1 LLFNSIKNSLMNSQD
16 TNPEF
21 TSGSHLSYWTDSVKP
36 IEFEKLKKNL
46 VTDVVI
52 IGGGIAGLS
61 VAYNLCMQGKKVVL
75 VEDGFM
81 GSGETG
87 RTTAHLVTAL
97 DDRYYEL
104 ERIYGEDNVKLIAQ
118 SHAQAINFV
127 EQTVQKENIDCDFTR
142 LDGYLFLHPNDEP
155 ESLDKE
161 FEAAK
166 KAGLSVEKVSAM
178 PGIDDSSPAIL
189 FREQATF
196 HPLKYLQGL
205 CNAIIQK
212 GGLLFTKTHAKE
224 IDENGIVSEDGF
236 KVSANFI
243 VVATNSPVNNKTR
256 MHLKQYAYRTYVIGA
271 MVRKGTLPNVLWW
284 DTGDSEENENIPPYH
299 YVRLQPYNE
308 LYDLLICGG
317 EDHPT
322 GEPNPIVE
330 ENRYSRLVT
339 WARRRFNF
347 SEIIY
352 RWSGQV
358 LEPMDG
364 LAFIGHNPMSKDNI
378 YIATGDSGNGMTH
391 GTIAGMLLTDM
402 ILGKENPWEK
412 IYNPSRFK
420 LLKAGGTFFK
430 EIGSMLVEYYR
441 TKPRGEGAPLSSL
454 QPGGKGEI
462 VELDGD
468 KYGAYVDDSNKL
480 HLVGAECMHLGC
492 IVKWNNDEKT
502 WDCPCHG
509 SRYTSEGKVIN
520 GPANKD
526 LPHYVQPDR
535 KISKVSHE
543 IKHVL

>member
-1 LLFNSIKNSLMNSQD
+1 
-16 TNPEF
+16 
-21 TSGSHLSYWTDSVKP
+21 
-36 IEFEKLKKNL
+36 
-46 VTDVVI
+46 
-52 IGGGIAGLS
+52 
-61 VAYNLCMQGKKVVL
+61 MQGKKVVL
-75 VEDGFM
+75 VEDGSM

-118 SHAQAINFV
+118 SHAKAIDFV
-127 EQTVQKENIDCDFTR
+127 EQTVKKENIDCDFTR
-142 LDGYLFLHPNDEP
+142 LDGYLFLHPSDEP
-155 ESLDKE
+155 DSLDKE
-161 FEAAK
+161 LDAAK
-166 KAGLSVEKVSAM
+166 KAGLPIEKVSAM
-178 PGIDDSSPAIL
+178 PGIDDNSPAIL

-196 HPLKYLQGL
+196 HPLKYLRGL
-205 CNAIIQK
+205 CDAIIQK
-212 GGLLFTKTHAKE
+212 GGLLFTNTHAKE
-224 IDENGIVSEDGF
+224 IDETGIVTSDGH
-236 KVSANFI
+236 KVSAKHI
-243 VVATNSPVNNKTR
+243 VVATNSPVNNKYL

-284 DTGDSEENENIPPYH
+284 DTGDSYENENIPPYH

-322 GEPNPIVE
+322 GEPNTIVE
-330 ENRYSRLVT
+330 ENRYERLVT

-347 SEIIY
+347 SEIVY

-364 LAFIGHNPMSKDNI
+364 LAYIGRTPMDKDNI

-391 GTIAGMLLTDM
+391 GTIAGMLLADM
-402 ILGKENPWEK
+402 ITDKENPLEK

-420 LLKAGGTFFK
+420 LFKSGNVFFK
-430 EIGSMLVEYYR
+430 ENASMLIEYYR
-441 TKPRGEGAPLSSL
+441 NKPHGEGAKLSSL
-454 QPGGKGEI
+454 EPGKGEI

-468 KYGAYVDDSNKL
+468 KYGALVDENNKL

-509 SRYTSEGKVIN
+509 SRYTQEGKVIN
-520 GPANKD
+520 GPANQD
-526 LPHYVQPDR
+526 LPHYIHSE
-535 KISKVSHE
+535 KKKSKVKHE
-543 IKHVL
+543 VKHDL